1 MNVLPPSTASG
12 ARVLLEITSRVFPSG
27 STTLMRCTES
37 SPNRGF
43 CTKPANTSRTST
55 GTVKRQYIL
64 RIRTSRSMACI
75 GMPPSGASLSAYQ
88 CPGVRVRQPE
98 RFRHGGIDHLPLDHV
113 QAQEQRCVVA
123 ARLFP
128 AVARQPLRVGERS
141 IGERQGGGAW
151 QAARHVRDGV
161 MDDPVHDIGGMV
173 VRRRYAGLDAVVLF
187 HGHVDYHSAGLHE
200 LM

>member
-1 MNVLPPSTASG
+1 MRPAEFPPCRLNVLPPSTASG
-12 ARVLLEITSRVFPSG
+12 ERVLLEITIRVVPFG
-27 STTLMRCTES
+27 STTLMRCTS
-37 SPNRGF
+37 ISRNCGLWA
-43 CTKPANTSRTST
+43 KPANASRMST

-64 RIRTSRSMACI
+64 RMRTSRSMACI

-161 MDDPVHDIGGMV
+161 MDDPVHDIRGMV
-173 VRRRYAGLDAVVLF
+173 MRRRLAGLDAAALV
-187 HGHVDYHSAGLHE
+187 HG
-200 LM
+200 